1 MMVSLARV
9 NRLPT
14 ATTPRQERRTN
25 STVPAHNG
33 FMGQGPAEIIFGL
46 GEATAIDRLEVR
58 WPSGRTQVYQ
68 NLAANQYFLLKEKT
82 R

>member
-1 MMVSLARV
+1 VHEGKVFFREIGERIKDHKSTCKRWRGRFDSSRQRFFG
-9 NRLPT
+9 RLK
-14 ATTPRQERRTN
+14 
-25 STVPAHNG
+25 
-33 FMGQGPAEIIFGL
+33 
-46 GEATAIDRLEVR
+46 VR